1 MNTIQTQNLIL
12 KEIQYS
18 KVQHRSTKYIKLE
31 ENEYQKIEEFDLVFP
46 EQRLINPNKKT
57 GTVKGYGIE
66 QRKFPN

>member
-1 MNTIQTQNLIL
+1 MNTIQTHKISFKKNTVFKSIAQIA
-12 KEIQYS
+12 
-18 KVQHRSTKYIKLE
+18 KYIKLE